1 MRGSSVL
8 IQVFQKPA
16 HPSSAGQECDMTLL
30 KPVICSVWKR
40 LHTHTR
46 TRKKKKQGTT
56 QFLSLREKSNQPV
69 CENRYCLIGPHRQNS
84 QIGLVVLAHAH
95 TFHSKESGRME
106 GKDFPIRLFPRSHRE
121 GTVFR
126 PRGVIDAL
134 AREIYSRKHSRTPV
148 SKWFSTFCGV

>member
-1 MRGSSVL
+1 MEGSSVL

-30 KPVICSVWKR
+30 KPVICSVWNR
-40 LHTHTR
+40 LH
-46 TRKKKKQGTT
+46 KKKKARNIMHR
-56 QFLSLREKSNQPV
+56 FFHCEKRAISQRVKTDTAMCAP
-69 CENRYCLIGPHRQNS
+69 LIGPHRQNS

-95 TFHSKESGRME
+95 TFHSKESRRME

-126 PRGVIDAL
+126 HTGVIDAL
-134 AREIYSRKHSRTPV
+134 AQEIYSRKHSRTPV
-148 SKWFSTFCGV
+148 SKRFSTFCGA